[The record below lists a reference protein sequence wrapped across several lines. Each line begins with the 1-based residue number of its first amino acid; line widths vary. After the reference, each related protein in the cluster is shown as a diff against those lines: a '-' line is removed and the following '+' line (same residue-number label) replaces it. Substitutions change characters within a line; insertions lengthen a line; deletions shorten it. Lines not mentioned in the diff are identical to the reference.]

1 LPVANRVVEVNEM
14 WRAREKELEL
24 ESKMTGRF
32 RDHDDSRGEKRKNDS
47 RNLACSSRIDQ
58 ETINS
63 SYSEQKDGLGD
74 DEIENFLHSRSVR
87 IHLIL

>member
-24 ESKMTGRF
+24 ESKMKGRF
-32 RDHDDSRGEKRKNDS
+32 RDHDDSRGEKCKNDS
-47 RNLACSSRIDQ
+47 RNTACSSRIDQ
-58 ETINS
+58 ERTKS
-63 SYSEQKDGLGD
+63 SYSEQKDGLGE
-74 DEIENFLHSRSVR
+74 DEIENYLQSRSVR